1 MTYEIKLKRLCQ
13 KGSSAK
19 LIQRFIDDRQEPLRI
34 IDQAGELII
43 GESKQT
49 ICYPIEIEAGK
60 IIGWVYGKE
69 SDAELLA
76 AFISYMAQKELESK
90 LLSQETLSKY
100 KELTLLYE
108 LGEKIADCM
117 DIGQLAQLTLDEA
130 SLLLP
135 TVKDLQLG
143 MLLTDQED
151 GHLSVFAGQGELF
164 SVQDVTWVLD
174 GITQHVLTSG
184 NAEIVNDVLNDSRY
198 KACSGSLVDIQA
210 MLCTPLKTR
219 DKIFGVLNVVS
230 RAPINF
236 SAAEAKVLNLLASQ
250 VAVAI
255 GRVNMINDRVVQER
269 YQESLKLS
277 KSIQMGMLSTAFP
290 RFTQG
295 SIIDLFAYIQPARDV
310 GGDFYDFF
318 HLDEK
323 TLLIAIGDVSGKGV
337 PAALFMVMVK
347 TLLRAIAKQHQ
358 FPDQMMG
365 ALNPELCRDNDAMMF
380 VTLFIATLDLDTKQL
395 KYSYGGH
402 NRPVYL
408 SNYGEVSLLP
418 GDPGIAL
425 GILDEATFSMES
437 MQLNAG
443 DSLLLYTDGIN
454 EAMNINYEQYGDDRL
469 CDLLRGCQDN
479 NAQNLVEIVTADVSV
494 FTKGAE
500 QSDDISLLALQLSK
514 FQ

>member
-1 MTYEIKLKRLCQ
+1 
-13 KGSSAK
+13 
-19 LIQRFIDDRQEPLRI
+19 
-34 IDQAGELII
+34 
-43 GESKQT
+43 
-49 ICYPIEIEAGK
+49 
-60 IIGWVYGKE
+60 
-69 SDAELLA
+69 
-76 AFISYMAQKELESK
+76 
-90 LLSQETLSKY
+90 
-100 KELTLLYE
+100 
-108 LGEKIADCM
+108 
-117 DIGQLAQLTLDEA
+117 
-130 SLLLP
+130 
-135 TVKDLQLG
+135 
-143 MLLTDQED
+143 
-151 GHLSVFAGQGELF
+151 
-164 SVQDVTWVLD
+164 
-174 GITQHVLTSG
+174 
-184 NAEIVNDVLNDSRY
+184 
-198 KACSGSLVDIQA
+198 
-210 MLCTPLKTR
+210 
-219 DKIFGVLNVVS
+219 
-230 RAPINF
+230 
-236 SAAEAKVLNLLASQ
+236 
-250 VAVAI
+250 
-255 GRVNMINDRVVQER
+255 
-269 YQESLKLS
+269 
-277 KSIQMGMLSTAFP
+277 MGMLSTAFP

-479 NAQNLVEIVTADVSV
+479 NAQDLVEIVTADVNV

-500 QSDDISLLALQLSK
+500 QSDDISLLALQLS
-514 FQ
+514 